1 MTLGQAAGLAHQPD
15 GRTYDC
21 RGCRKPW
28 PCGRARA
35 YLLATNDRV
44 SLSLRMAMELEA
56 ASMILTGQDRYL
68 RFFLWAREASP
79 TG

>member
-1 MTLGQAAGLAHQPD
+1 MTVCQAAGLAHQPNPC
-15 GRTYDC
+15 TYDC
-21 RGCRKPW
+21 RGCGEPW

-44 SLSLRMAMELEA
+44 SLLLRMAIELEE
-56 ASMILTGQDRYL
+56 ASLVLTGEDLYQ
-68 RFFLWAREASP
+68 RFVLWAREGSP